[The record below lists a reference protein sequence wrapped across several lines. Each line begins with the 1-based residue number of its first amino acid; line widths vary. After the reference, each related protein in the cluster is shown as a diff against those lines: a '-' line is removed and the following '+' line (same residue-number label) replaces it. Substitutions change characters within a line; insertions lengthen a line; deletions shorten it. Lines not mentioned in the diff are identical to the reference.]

1 MNIPA
6 LFCID
11 SYKLGHADQ
20 YPEGITKVYSNFTP
34 RSAKHFL
41 SQGFER
47 DDIVFFGLQ
56 ALLTDMQD
64 SFNEFFNS
72 PKEQVLNDF
81 KETVLPFVGPNGI
94 NMQRFEA
101 LHDLGYLP
109 ICVKALPEGSY
120 VPVGV
125 PVLTIT
131 NTHDDFFWIVNYLET
146 WISCELWKMCTSAT
160 IADSY
165 KQILLKYNKETCDNP
180 DFTPFQIH
188 DFSVRGMSGINDAA
202 KTGMGH
208 LLSSLGSDNIPAVIA
223 AQHYYNAEGMIA
235 CSVPACYDDQTEV
248 LTENGFKLFRDVDY
262 NEKVAQYHED
272 GSIDFVIPND
282 TFADYYNGNLISFTK
297 DGLHYYDCVV
307 TPNHRMVRKNIKSG
321 KVEFFEAGSEKS
333 YTSNFGQIVAG
344 YAIGSKK
351 SLTPLEKL
359 RIAFQADGSFS
370 SRKEAYNGSR
380 AGTIPIRFN
389 LKKDRKAARLREIC
403 NEGSFNMTESKY
415 KNGYYSFRIALPEE
429 MCKDFSWVNLSEV
442 SCEWAR
448 EFIEEL
454 THWDGCTRINTK
466 HYTNTNLECVRIAQA
481 IGAIAGYKTQ
491 FSSYKDKKRENRK
504 EIYEVSFTTNKDFVH
519 GLKVKKALIPYDG
532 MVYCVSVPTKMLV
545 VRRNGVVS
553 ICGNTEHSVMC
564 AGGKESEIE
573 TFKRLLR
580 TYPSGVVSI
589 VSDTWDYFNVISN
602 IAAELKEEILNRQPD
617 SLGIA
622 KVVFRP
628 DSGDPQKIICGYR
641 IVDEEIL
648 DRDLS
653 NIDMYDVVKSEG
665 KYYFIDPIYEIDYDN
680 YKYCVGYDMAV
691 EFSEAE
697 AIGSVRVL
705 DKIFGSTIN
714 SKGYKTLNPRV
725 GLIYGDS
732 ITLERCKDILQN
744 LKELGYSSDNIV
756 FGVGSYTYNYQTRD
770 TFGFAMKATYVEING
785 KGQEI
790 FKDPKTDNGT
800 KKSAKGLLRVSY
812 DYDKYVLH
820 DQQTPIQE
828 KCGYLSAVFF
838 NGELYTENFSTI
850 EERLNRFF
858 ITK

>member
-47 DDIVFFGLQ
+47 NDIVFFGLQ
-56 ALLTDMQD
+56 VLLTDMQD
-64 SFNEFFNS
+64 SFSEFFSS

-94 NMQRFEA
+94 NMKRFEA

-109 ICVKALPEGSY
+109 VCIKALPEGSY

-165 KQILLKYNKETCDNP
+165 KQILMQYNQETCDNS

-208 LLSSLGSDNIPAVIA
+208 LLSSLGSDNIPAVVA
-223 AQHYYNAEGMIA
+223 AKYYYDAEGMVA
-235 CSVPACYDDQTEV
+235 CSVPASEHST
-248 LTENGFKLFRDVDY
+248 
-262 NEKVAQYHED
+262 A
-272 GSIDFVIPND
+272 S
-282 TFADYYNGNLISFTK
+282 S
-297 DGLHYYDCVV
+297 
-307 TPNHRMVRKNIKSG
+307 NI
-321 KVEFFEAGSEKS
+321 
-333 YTSNFGQIVAG
+333 
-344 YAIGSKK
+344 
-351 SLTPLEKL
+351 L
-359 RIAFQADGSFS
+359 
-370 SRKEAYNGSR
+370 
-380 AGTIPIRFN
+380 
-389 LKKDRKAARLREIC
+389 
-403 NEGSFNMTESKY
+403 
-415 KNGYYSFRIALPEE
+415 
-429 MCKDFSWVNLSEV
+429 NLSEGI
-442 SCEWAR
+442 S
-448 EFIEEL
+448 
-454 THWDGCTRINTK
+454 K
-466 HYTNTNLECVRIAQA
+466 LEAEKA
-481 IGAIAGYKTQ
+481 
-491 FSSYKDKKRENRK
+491 FLKKYIT
-504 EIYEVSFTTNKDFVH
+504 EI
-519 GLKVKKALIPYDG
+519 
-532 MVYCVSVPTKMLV
+532 
-545 VRRNGVVS
+545 
-553 ICGNTEHSVMC
+553 
-564 AGGKESEIE
+564 
-573 TFKRLLR
+573 
-580 TYPSGVVSI
+580 YPSGICSYVT
-589 VSDTWDYFNVISN
+589 DTYDYFGVLS
-602 IAAELKEEILNRQPD
+602 EVVPQLKEEILNRQPD

-641 IVDEEIL
+641 VVDEEVL
-648 DRDLS
+648 DQVLDQDID
-653 NIDMYDVVKSEG
+653 NIDMYDVVKSNG
-665 KYYFIDPIYEIDYDN
+665 KYYFIDPIYETDYD
-680 YKYCVGYDMAV
+680 YEYCIGYDMKR
-691 EFSEAE
+691 EIQEAE
-697 AIGSVRVL
+697 ALGSVRTL
-705 DKIFGSTIN
+705 DKIFGSTVN

-800 KKSAKGLLRVSY
+800 KKSAKGLLRVIKKGS
-812 DYDKYVLH
+812 KYILL
-820 DQQTPIQE
+820 DQQGVEGENEGELKP
-828 KCGYLSAVFF
+828 VFF
-838 NGELYTENFSTI
+838 NGELFTESFEEI
-850 EERLNRFF
+850 KERLSNLFN
-858 ITK
+858 TKD

>member
-34 RSAKHFL
+34 RSAKHFI

-101 LHDLGYLP
+101 LYDLGYLP
-109 ICVKALPEGSY
+109 VCIKALPEGSY

-146 WISCELWKMCTSAT
+146 WVSCELWKMCTSAT

-165 KQILLKYNKETCDNP
+165 KQILMQYNKETCDNA

-223 AQHYYNAEGMIA
+223 AKHYYNAEDMIA
-235 CSVPACYDDQTEV
+235 CSVPA
-248 LTENGFKLFRDVDY
+248 
-262 NEKVAQYHED
+262 
-272 GSIDFVIPND
+272 
-282 TFADYYNGNLISFTK
+282 
-297 DGLHYYDCVV
+297 
-307 TPNHRMVRKNIKSG
+307 
-321 KVEFFEAGSEKS
+321 
-333 YTSNFGQIVAG
+333 
-344 YAIGSKK
+344 
-351 SLTPLEKL
+351 
-359 RIAFQADGSFS
+359 
-370 SRKEAYNGSR
+370 
-380 AGTIPIRFN
+380 
-389 LKKDRKAARLREIC
+389 
-403 NEGSFNMTESKY
+403 
-415 KNGYYSFRIALPEE
+415 
-429 MCKDFSWVNLSEV
+429 
-442 SCEWAR
+442 
-448 EFIEEL
+448 
-454 THWDGCTRINTK
+454 
-466 HYTNTNLECVRIAQA
+466 
-481 IGAIAGYKTQ
+481 
-491 FSSYKDKKRENRK
+491 
-504 EIYEVSFTTNKDFVH
+504 
-519 GLKVKKALIPYDG
+519 
-532 MVYCVSVPTKMLV
+532 
-545 VRRNGVVS
+545 
-553 ICGNTEHSVMC
+553 TEHSVMC

-573 TFKRLLR
+573 TFKRLLKI
-580 TYPSGVVSI
+580 YPSGVVSI
-589 VSDTWDYFNVISN
+589 VSDTWDYFNVITN
-602 IAAELKEEILNRQPD
+602 IATELKGEILNRQPD
-617 SLGIA
+617 SLGLA

-641 IVDEEIL
+641 IVDEEVL
-648 DRDLS
+648 DHDIS
-653 NIDMYDVVKSEG
+653 NIDMYDVVKSDN
-665 KYYFIDPIYEIDYDN
+665 KYYFIDPIYETDYDN
-680 YKYCVGYDMAV
+680 YRYCVGYDMKREIQEAV
-691 EFSEAE
+691 AL
-697 AIGSVRVL
+697 GSVRTL
-705 DKIFGSTIN
+705 DKIFGSAIN

-732 ITLERCKDILQN
+732 ITLERCKDILEN

-820 DQQTPIQE
+820 DQQTPTQE
-828 KCGYLSAVFF
+828 ECGYLSIVFF
-838 NGELYTENFSTI
+838 NGELYTEDFSTI
-850 EERLNRFF
+850 EGRLNRFF

>member
-47 DDIVFFGLQ
+47 NDIVFFGLQ
-56 ALLTDMQD
+56 VLLMDMKD

-94 NMQRFEA
+94 NMKRFEA

-165 KQILLKYNKETCDNP
+165 KQILMQYNQETCDNS

-208 LLSSLGSDNIPAVIA
+208 LLSSLGSDNIPAAIA
-223 AQHYYNAEGMIA
+223 TKHYYSAEGMVA
-235 CSVPACYDDQTEV
+235 CSVPA
-248 LTENGFKLFRDVDY
+248 
-262 NEKVAQYHED
+262 
-272 GSIDFVIPND
+272 
-282 TFADYYNGNLISFTK
+282 
-297 DGLHYYDCVV
+297 
-307 TPNHRMVRKNIKSG
+307 
-321 KVEFFEAGSEKS
+321 
-333 YTSNFGQIVAG
+333 
-344 YAIGSKK
+344 
-351 SLTPLEKL
+351 
-359 RIAFQADGSFS
+359 
-370 SRKEAYNGSR
+370 
-380 AGTIPIRFN
+380 
-389 LKKDRKAARLREIC
+389 
-403 NEGSFNMTESKY
+403 
-415 KNGYYSFRIALPEE
+415 
-429 MCKDFSWVNLSEV
+429 
-442 SCEWAR
+442 
-448 EFIEEL
+448 
-454 THWDGCTRINTK
+454 
-466 HYTNTNLECVRIAQA
+466 
-481 IGAIAGYKTQ
+481 
-491 FSSYKDKKRENRK
+491 
-504 EIYEVSFTTNKDFVH
+504 
-519 GLKVKKALIPYDG
+519 
-532 MVYCVSVPTKMLV
+532 
-545 VRRNGVVS
+545 
-553 ICGNTEHSVMC
+553 TEHSVMC

-580 TYPSGVVSI
+580 AYPSGVVSI

-617 SLGIA
+617 SLGLA

-680 YKYCVGYDMAV
+680 YKYCVGYDMVV